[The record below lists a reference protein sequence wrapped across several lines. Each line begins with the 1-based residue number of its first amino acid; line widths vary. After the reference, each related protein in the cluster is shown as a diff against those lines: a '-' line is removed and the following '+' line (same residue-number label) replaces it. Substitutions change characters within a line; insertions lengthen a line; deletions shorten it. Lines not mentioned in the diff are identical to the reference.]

1 MRGFS
6 EWSRAL
12 MSRHVRTTKKL
23 LSLAVVV
30 AINAG
35 CAQTSGVYIA
45 GDNTSPVD
53 WPTPRVNLTQPPA
66 PPEPTLLPPAV
77 MPAVVPEAQA
87 GAQTPLI
94 EAPRRAAAPRAGA
107 SPAAPVPSATPRTT
121 TAKTAAASAPR
132 DVWQRVRNG
141 LRMAPL
147 DSQLIGDW
155 ENYYASRPEYFARM
169 IENSSHFLY
178 HIAGEVEKRNMPL
191 EIALLPMIES
201 AYNPVAYSSAHAS
214 GIWQFI
220 PSTGKNYGLK
230 QNWWYDGRRDVIAA
244 TGAALDYLQTLHAM
258 FNDWE
263 LALAAYNWGEG
274 AVQRAI
280 ERNHAKGL
288 PADYRSLENM
298 PAETRNYVPKL
309 IAVKNIIAN
318 PARFGITLA
327 HVPNEPYFEVVT
339 LKRHI
344 DVKLAA
350 QFADMSLDEF
360 KFLNPAHNKPVI
372 NANSAETLVLP
383 RHKLAGFMAAM
394 NQHQDKPLVSLKTHT
409 VQAGEL
415 PQTIAEKYGIS
426 VAELNEMNGIGPRR
440 RITTGQTLN
449 VPNLTDLHPEL
460 EDRPIITVLQ
470 AAPRGYMR
478 TVMQKVVVVRG
489 GVRRTVTVAVPAH
502 LVNLPRAPLGGAA
515 NVRTAATTAAA
526 KGRAAT
532 PVRLSNTARPV
543 AQKIA
548 YNPVPAKTKRR

>member
-1 MRGFS
+1 MAQNIRS
-6 EWSRAL
+6 A
-12 MSRHVRTTKKL
+12 KKL
-23 LSLAVVV
+23 LLLAV
-30 AINAG
+30 ASALSAG

-45 GDNTSPVD
+45 GDNSSPLV
-53 WPTPRVNLTQPPA
+53 WPTPKVDLTPPPA

-77 MPAVVPEAQA
+77 MPAAPADAQPLLNS
-87 GAQTPLI
+87 TPS
-94 EAPRRAAAPRAGA
+94 RAAAPRSGSAA
-107 SPAAPVPSATPRTT
+107 TLAAPSAAPRPAVSKVATQ
-121 TAKTAAASAPR
+121 SGPR

-147 DSQLIGDW
+147 DSQLVGDW
-155 ENYYASRPEYFARM
+155 ENYYASRPDYFARM

-244 TGAALDYLQTLHAM
+244 TSAALDYLQTLYGM

-280 ERNHAKGL
+280 DRNQAKGL
-288 PADYRSLENM
+288 STDYRSLENM
-298 PAETRNYVPKL
+298 PAETRNYLPKL

-318 PARFGITLA
+318 PGRFGITLA

-339 LKRHI
+339 VKRHI

-350 QFADMSLDEF
+350 QFAEMSLEEF

-372 NANSAETLVLP
+372 NANSAETIVLP
-383 RHKLAGFMAAM
+383 KHKLAGFMAAM
-394 NQHQDKPLVSLKTHT
+394 NQHQDKPLVSTKTHT

-415 PQTIAEKYGIS
+415 PQTIAEKYGID
-426 VAELNEMNGIGPRR
+426 VATLNGMNGIGPRR
-440 RITTGQTLN
+440 RISTGQTLV
-449 VPNLTDLHPEL
+449 VPNLTDLQPAL
-460 EDRPIITVLQ
+460 EDRPVVTVQ
-470 AAPRGYMR
+470 AAPRAYVR
-478 TVMQKVVVVRG
+478 TVMQKIVVVRG

-502 LVNLPRAPLGGAA
+502 LVNIPRVPLRGVA
-515 NVRTAATTAAA
+515 NVRGNTAVAIN
-526 KGRAAT
+526 KGRAAV
-532 PVRLSNTARPV
+532 PARLSHTARPG

-548 YNPVPAKTKRR
+548 YNPAAAKINRR